1 MSRTPSGIQ
10 AAFQPTS
17 IVSQDLPKGTVR
29 ITTFNL
35 SLSFSPMLHPNR
47 FSSAGVSPPNVSAPF
62 AACDG
67 VLHEQTSNA
76 LAIELSSIAGSPF
89 TTGASSGRD
98 PSPMSVAVD
107 PSGNFAY
114 VADFNGNG
122 TTGYVSA
129 YTINSSTGALTA
141 ITGSPFTAGNQP
153 ESVMVDPSGSS
164 VCVANFFDNTV
175 SGYSIDSSTGALTA
189 LSGSPYKTGNNTEP
203 FSVTVDPTGQFLC
216 EANALANT
224 VACFSID
231 PHIRKSDSAGNQH
244 GLLLE
249 RRPRLSRWTHQANS
263 SMSPIRAEAY
273 PHSAP
278 AVP

>member
-1 MSRTPSGIQ
+1 
-10 AAFQPTS
+10 
-17 IVSQDLPKGTVR
+17 
-29 ITTFNL
+29 
-35 SLSFSPMLHPNR
+35 
-47 FSSAGVSPPNVSAPF
+47 
-62 AACDG
+62 
-67 VLHEQTSNA
+67 
-76 LAIELSSIAGSPF
+76 
-89 TTGASSGRD
+89 
-98 PSPMSVAVD
+98 MSVAVD